1 MSKDTLDAMMNAV
14 IALDRLIDEAAL
26 TRRQREEFQETMK
39 ELRDNHFRVEAE
51 LLKAR
56 ASRS

>member
-1 MSKDTLDAMMNAV
+1 MNAV